1 LRGCWLCSFPFT
13 SFTSCARSLA
23 DLEDSATVD
32 NFPLPRGERV
42 AAARQAHK
50 DLLKEQ
56 RMESHFVRTALVL

>member
-1 LRGCWLCSFPFT
+1 
-13 SFTSCARSLA
+13 
-23 DLEDSATVD
+23 VD